1 MDLDHHLFFRFQSDL
16 LDLPHPI
23 MDERKVFEPAH
34 PWALQAAD
42 ELKDYLTHQFT
53 TSHNFGFASNQDGFV
68 RGKMFGVLVVRNALQ
83 EVGYLRAFSGK
94 LDGSNHHHGFV
105 PPVFDG
111 LTEGSFLNLGM
122 QELSRI
128 SAQIKELQANLK
140 GEDPLPSSLSD
151 LLDRRKKHSQ
161 ALHEQW
167 YDSFCFRNKRG
178 ETKSLRMVFA
188 HSEALNPPGGAGEC
202 AAPKLLQYA
211 FSHGLEPL
219 ALAEFYWG
227 SPVSD
232 HSCVHGSFYPP
243 CADKCAPILSFM
255 LS

>member
-1 MDLDHHLFFRFQSDL
+1 MALDNPLFFRFQPALQDAPPTP
-16 LDLPHPI
+16 LDVH
-23 MDERKVFEPAH
+23 RAFEPAH
-34 PWALQAAD
+34 PWALQASE
-42 ELKDYLTHQFT
+42 ELKDYLANQLT
-53 TSHNFGFASNQDGFV
+53 TGHNFGFASNQDGFV
-68 RGKMFGVLVVRNALQ
+68 RGKMFGVLVVRNASN

-122 QELSRI
+122 QKLSRM
-128 SAQIKELQANLK
+128 SAQIKDMQATLRDNAPIPSALSELIDQ
-140 GEDPLPSSLSD
+140 
-151 LLDRRKKHSQ
+151 RRKHSQ

-167 YDSFCFRNKRG
+167 YDSFCFRNQKGDTRN
-178 ETKSLRMVFA
+178 LRMIFA
-188 HSEALNPPGGAGEC
+188 HTEALNPPGGAGEC
-202 AAPKLLQYA
+202 AGPKLLQYA
-211 FSHGLEPL
+211 FSHALVPL

-232 HSCVHGSFYPP
+232 HSCVHGSLYPP
-243 CADKCAPILSFM
+243 CSDKCAPILSFM